1 LLHAVQKDA
10 AFDKWKEQNTVR
22 EVATVQDWYLWSFV
36 LGFTKEIDNA
46 GIEIIEGQITWFRI
60 FVRSRWRKVLIGS
73 GRKYQTVGSNWS
85 GWCSLLIWIGCWF
98 MLGSNRRLRLNGR
111 LFAFEREF
119 CLGSRTSEW
128 FDRLF

>member
-85 GWCSLLIWIGCWF
+85 GWCSLHTWIGCWF